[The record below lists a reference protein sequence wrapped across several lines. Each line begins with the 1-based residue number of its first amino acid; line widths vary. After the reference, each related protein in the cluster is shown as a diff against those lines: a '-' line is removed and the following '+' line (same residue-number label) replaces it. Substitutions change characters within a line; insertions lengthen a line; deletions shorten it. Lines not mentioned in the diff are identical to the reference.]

1 MRTHIA
7 IALAVLFTAGLIA
20 SCAPTRVEM
29 DYGTSHKLQMV
40 NQIANP
46 EAGKDVKPVEGM
58 DGQTSSV
65 VMTKHRKEFEK
76 QEKQQAPIFNITAPS
91 K

>member
-1 MRTHIA
+1 
-7 IALAVLFTAGLIA
+7 
-20 SCAPTRVEM
+20 
-29 DYGTSHKLQMV
+29 
-40 NQIANP
+40 
-46 EAGKDVKPVEGM
+46 
-58 DGQTSSV
+58 